1 MGWGRGAA
9 WRINFTTS
17 RALGEELTD
26 GQREASRHTRSRGAC
41 GSAAACGSTTTMLKR
56 VTEPLGPFPG
66 TGPMPSL
73 QDDLTQREEPSGR
86 EWEGPG
92 AAGVSS
98 CASAPAPPERAP
110 APQLLSWGRG
120 TTRAQLVHVC
130 ERRARTRSQ
139 FLLPGSGSQSLTR
152 RNTPRTRRDSNKG
165 V

>member
-1 MGWGRGAA
+1 
-9 WRINFTTS
+9 
-17 RALGEELTD
+17 
-26 GQREASRHTRSRGAC
+26 
-41 GSAAACGSTTTMLKR
+41 MLKR

-73 QDDLTQREEPSGR
+73 QDDLTRREEPRGR

-110 APQLLSWGRG
+110 APQLPSSWGRG

-139 FLLPGSGSQSLTR
+139 FLLPCSGSHSLLREGTR
-152 RNTPRTRRDSNKG
+152 PEPEETATRVCEGDRSLRKPGSDPEAQLISHCSSGPPLAEAQGKRP
-165 V
+165 